1 MAIVQAV
8 IDFHPSNRQSKQLLT
23 TVCMSPFKIGSLPS
37 AWPWEIWVRDKTRPT
52 TYAYSGSCNL
62 NTLQRR
68 THMLVGIRKEFK
80 ISKVIW
86 VRSALFPV
94 RKTVARAHLRQISK
108 KDEGR
113 RKLSKMLGS
122 SPFKKPHRLG
132 RLKRLAKRTY
142 PSTTK
147 WVLNLS
153 KLKPCVKF
161 LKSVNKIIELN
172 KIHVYYV

>member
-1 MAIVQAV
+1 
-8 IDFHPSNRQSKQLLT
+8 
-23 TVCMSPFKIGSLPS
+23 
-37 AWPWEIWVRDKTRPT
+37 
-52 TYAYSGSCNL
+52 
-62 NTLQRR
+62 
-68 THMLVGIRKEFK
+68 MLVGIRKEFK

-86 VRSALFPV
+86 VRSAPFPV

-153 KLKPCVKF
+153 KLKPGVKF
-161 LKSVNKIIELN
+161 LTSLNKRIELN
-172 KIHVYYV
+172 KIHLYFIMFQTDLEEKLALSTF

>member
-8 IDFHPSNRQSKQLLT
+8 IDFHPNNRQPQQLLT

-37 AWPWEIWVRDKTRPT
+37 AWPWEIWVRDKKRPT

-80 ISKVIW
+80 NKQG
-86 VRSALFPV
+86 
-94 RKTVARAHLRQISK
+94 HLGSLCAIPNQKNRCESTFETNLK
-108 KDEGR
+108 ET

-132 RLKRLAKRTY
+132 RLKRLAKGTY

-153 KLKPCVKF
+153 KLIPCVKF
-161 LKSVNKIIELN
+161 L
-172 KIHVYYV
+172 

>member
-1 MAIVQAV
+1 
-8 IDFHPSNRQSKQLLT
+8 
-23 TVCMSPFKIGSLPS
+23 
-37 AWPWEIWVRDKTRPT
+37 
-52 TYAYSGSCNL
+52 
-62 NTLQRR
+62 
-68 THMLVGIRKEFK
+68 MLVGIRKEFK

-86 VRSALFPV
+86 VRSAPFPV
-94 RKTVARAHLRQISK
+94 SKTVARAHLRQISK

-122 SPFKKPHRLG
+122 SPFKKPHQLG

-153 KLKPCVKF
+153 KLKPGVKF
-161 LKSVNKIIELN
+161 LTSLNKRIELN
-172 KIHVYYV
+172 KIHLYFIIFQKFHWTVKLI

>member
-1 MAIVQAV
+1 
-8 IDFHPSNRQSKQLLT
+8 
-23 TVCMSPFKIGSLPS
+23 
-37 AWPWEIWVRDKTRPT
+37 
-52 TYAYSGSCNL
+52 
-62 NTLQRR
+62 
-68 THMLVGIRKEFK
+68 MLVGIRKEFK

-86 VRSALFPV
+86 VRSAPFPV

-122 SPFKKPHRLG
+122 SPFKKPHQLG
-132 RLKRLAKRTY
+132 RLKRIAKRTY

-153 KLKPCVKF
+153 KLKPGVKF
-161 LKSVNKIIELN
+161 LKSLNKRTELN
-172 KIHVYYV
+172 KIHLYFIMFQKFHWTVKLIYRKNSPFQRFRIN